1 MAFLINPYVFSA
13 DDGVITDDLTTDNG
27 WTSNTSD
34 WSYNATGD
42 YLDFNPIRRN
52 TTAQIMYLDMQ
63 NSNYLGSGNYLD
75 ASALIVR
82 LGKFNVQ
89 SIGGSTGNV
98 QMFFGV
104 SNNTSDDDTT
114 QQTVYHDANGNPNDN
129 NLAQYVT
136 TGNQQGTGSSFSFFS
151 PKQYVTASTDYW
163 LEMIRDDDDFTFNF
177 YPDADYD
184 TADATASITKSGVSN
199 LRYIKFTNDSASTK
213 SVTWV
218 APIYGDIVIYD
229 GVTTPP

>member
-1 MAFLINPYVFSA
+1 MSNVVNSFITFP

-34 WSYNATGD
+34 WSYNAGGD

-52 TTAQIMYLDMQ
+52 TSAQIMYLDMQ
-63 NSNYLGSGNYLD
+63 NSNYLGSGNFLD
-75 ASALIVR
+75 ASAWIVR
-82 LGKFNVQ
+82 LGKFSVQ

-104 SNNTSDDDTT
+104 SNGTGDDSST

-136 TGNQQGTGSSFSFFS
+136 TGDQQGSGSTFSFFS
-151 PKQYVTASTDYW
+151 PKMYVTASTDYW
-163 LEMIRDDDDFTFNF
+163 LEMIRDGNDFTFNV
-177 YPDADYD
+177 YPNADYD
-184 TADATASITKSGVSN
+184 TADATASITKTGVSN
-199 LRYIKFTNDSASTK
+199 LRYIKFTNDSADTN

-218 APIYGDIVIYD
+218 ARIYGDIVIYD